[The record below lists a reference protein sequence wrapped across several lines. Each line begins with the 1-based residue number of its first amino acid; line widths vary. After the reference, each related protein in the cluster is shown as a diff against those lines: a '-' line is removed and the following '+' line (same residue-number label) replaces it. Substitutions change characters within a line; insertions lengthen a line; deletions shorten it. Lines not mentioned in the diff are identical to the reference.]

1 MVEAHRT
8 IFFGASTI
16 IFPAAIPAA
25 PAARPAVLAIARVAG
40 PHDEEEAGVAEEE
53 EEAGAAAE
61 EKEAGA
67 AVVVAAAGPV
77 PSSSG
82 REELGRQE
90 ER

>member
-8 IFFGASTI
+8 IFFGAPTI

-25 PAARPAVLAIARVAG
+25 PAARPAVLARAFVAG
-40 PHDEEEAGVAEEE
+40 AHDEEEAGVAEEE

-61 EKEAGA
+61 KEDAGA